1 MNTGLEN
8 VEREMEQPREP
19 SNKFHHSCV
28 ASGD

>member
-8 VEREMEQPREP
+8 VEREMEQLKEP
-19 SNKFHHSCV
+19 TNRFHESCV